1 MTKKT
6 NKGNEQFKVSKNE
19 KIFALVKDENGKIVV
34 CAGGY
39 AVSEKKFDTFEQA
52 DQYIATKPYE
62 IIINL
67 FYVLKKKDNE
77 IKIENPQDK

>member
-1 MTKKT
+1 MKEKTLKK
-6 NKGNEQFKVSKNE
+6 NEQFRVSKNE
-19 KIFALVKDENGKIVV
+19 KIFALVKNENGKVVV

-39 AVSEKKFDTFEQA
+39 AVSERKFDTFEQA

-67 FYVLKKKDNE
+67 FYILNKQNNE
-77 IKIENPQDK
+77 TNKQNPQDK

>member
-6 NKGNEQFKVSKNE
+6 NKGNEQFRVSKNE

-77 IKIENPQDK
+77 IKVENPQDK

>member
-1 MTKKT
+1 MKEKTLKK
-6 NKGNEQFKVSKNE
+6 NEQFRVSKNE
-19 KIFALVKDENGKIVV
+19 KIFALVKNENGKVVV

-39 AVSEKKFDTFEQA
+39 AVSERQFDTFEQA

-67 FYVLKKKDNE
+67 FYILNKKNNE
-77 IKIENPQDK
+77 TDKQNPQDK

>member
-1 MTKKT
+1 MKEKTLKK
-6 NKGNEQFKVSKNE
+6 NEQFRVSKNE
-19 KIFALVKDENGKIVV
+19 KIFALVKNEDGKIVV

-39 AVSEKKFDTFEQA
+39 AVSGKKFDTFEQA

-67 FYVLKKKDNE
+67 FYILNKQNNE
-77 IKIENPQDK
+77 TNKQNPQDK

>member
-1 MTKKT
+1 MKEKTLKK
-6 NKGNEQFKVSKNE
+6 NEQFRVSKNE

-39 AVSEKKFDTFEQA
+39 AVSEKRFDTFEQA

-67 FYVLKKKDNE
+67 FYILNKKDHE
-77 IKIENPQDK
+77 TTKQNPQDK